1 MKKYDAIIIGS
12 GQAGTPL
19 AKRLARA
26 GYKTALVEKRL
37 IGGTCINDGCT
48 PTKTIIASARMAY
61 LANHSKEWGINVS
74 DVKVDFPAVMR
85 RKDTVV
91 ASFRGGAAKGL
102 EKTPRLDIIF
112 GEASFSDDKT
122 LLINL
127 NDGGTQTLTADQIFI
142 DVGLEAKVPEIDG
155 LADAGYLTSTSIL
168 ELTEL
173 PKHLLILGASAVG
186 LEFGQMFRR
195 LGSDVTIL
203 EQGKRFLPHEDQDVA
218 AGIAAIFQA
227 DGIDLLIGAN
237 TEAITRKDKMIIAKI
252 NSGGQQ
258 KMISCS
264 HILVAVGR
272 IPKTAVLNLKT
283 TSIKTDKKGHIIVN
297 NKLETNI
304 EGVYALGD
312 VKGGPAFTHI
322 AYNDFLIVA
331 GNLLQGKKLTTDGR
345 MLPYCIFMDPPLARV
360 GITEAEAR
368 KQKLKIKIAKLPMKN
383 VGRAVETGE
392 VRGFMKAIVDADNGK
407 ILGVSIL
414 GAEGGEVMSVLQM
427 AMMGGIS
434 YDVIRNSIFA
444 HPTYSESLNN
454 LFMTLDDQ

>member
-1 MKKYDAIIIGS
+1 MKKYDAIVIGS

-26 GYKTALVEKRL
+26 GYKTVLIEKRL

-61 LANHSKEWGINVS
+61 FANHSKEWGINISGVS
-74 DVKVDFPAVMR
+74 VDFQAVMR
-85 RKDTVV
+85 RKDKVV

-102 EKTPRLDIIF
+102 EKTPKLDIIF
-112 GEASFSDDKT
+112 GEASFSDNKT
-122 LLINL
+122 LLVKL
-127 NDGGTQTLTADQIFI
+127 NDGGTQKLVADKIFI
-142 DVGLEAKVPEIDG
+142 NVGLEAAVPEIDG

-195 LGSDVTIL
+195 LGSNVTIL
-203 EQGKRFLPHEDQDVA
+203 EQAKNFLPHEDQDVA
-218 AGIAAIFQA
+218 AGIAAIFQE
-227 DGIDLLIGAN
+227 DGIDLLIGTNA
-237 TEAITRKDKMIIAKI
+237 EAITRNGKIITAKI

-258 KMISCS
+258 KTISCS

-272 IPKTAVLNLKT
+272 IPKTPVLNLKA

-297 NKLETNI
+297 DKLETNV

-345 MLPYCIFMDPPLARV
+345 MVPYCIFIDPPLARV

-368 KQKLKIKIAKLPMKN
+368 KQKLNIKIAKLPMRN

-392 VRGFMKAIVDADNGK
+392 VRGFMKAVVDADKGE